1 MGLPGLHLVVAYGLS
16 GVAAD
21 AIGKLTGE
29 GVGTGSSITIIGSG
43 ICLVIVALV
52 MLGIKKIGEL
62 EK

>member
-1 MGLPGLHLVVAYGLS
+1 MAYGLS

-52 MLGIKKIGEL
+52 MLGIRKIQEL
-62 EK
+62 EKAEQPAEAA